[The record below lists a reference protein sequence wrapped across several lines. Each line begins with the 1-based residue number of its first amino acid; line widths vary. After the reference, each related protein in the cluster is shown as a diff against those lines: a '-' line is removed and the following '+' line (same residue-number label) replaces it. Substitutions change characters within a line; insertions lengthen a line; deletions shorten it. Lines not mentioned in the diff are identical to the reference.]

1 MEYEILEKIYYQ
13 DKTLKKENYEKVYQ
27 EYYNSPAT
35 VHFPFNIGNYPAFY
49 INTPKITDLISQ
61 INKVQQNIYQF
72 NAGLTQDILKMFAMS
87 CMCDEVIYS
96 NKIEDIHSTRRDI
109 VDIINKNKKITFQG
123 LMNMVHKYQKL
134 LEKEKISLKTCGDI
148 RKLYDELVLEEV
160 VADNPKNAPD
170 GVYFRKDYT
179 TVYDEKQRLIHTG
192 LYPEEKIID
201 MMTHVLNLINDEN
214 ASVLIKIAIV
224 HYLIG
229 YIHPFY
235 DGNGRL
241 NRFISTY
248 LFFNYFDQ
256 IVGFNLSLVISQN
269 RNIYDKAFKV
279 TNKEINKGDMT
290 FFIESFLELIH
301 KAIINEYKFLT
312 DKAEVYNYYKNIL
325 DEKVQTKYMDF
336 FNKLLKE
343 QIFADDVIYSKIDIS
358 NQTLNKIYENY
369 KDILELKKEGHKNI
383 YRLILDRLED
393 IDNLM
398 QSPKNDDGANQNK
411 DKK

>member
-1 MEYEILEKIYYQ
+1 
-13 DKTLKKENYEKVYQ
+13 
-27 EYYNSPAT
+27 
-35 VHFPFNIGNYPAFY
+35 
-49 INTPKITDLISQ
+49 
-61 INKVQQNIYQF
+61 
-72 NAGLTQDILKMFAMS
+72 
-87 CMCDEVIYS
+87 
-96 NKIEDIHSTRRDI
+96 
-109 VDIINKNKKITFQG
+109 
-123 LMNMVHKYQKL
+123 MVHKYQKL

-170 GVYFRKDYT
+170 GVYFRKNYT